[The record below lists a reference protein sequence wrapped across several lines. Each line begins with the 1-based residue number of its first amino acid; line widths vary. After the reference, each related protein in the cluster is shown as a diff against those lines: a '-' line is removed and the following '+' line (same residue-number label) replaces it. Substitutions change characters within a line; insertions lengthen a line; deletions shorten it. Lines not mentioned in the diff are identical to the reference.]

1 MLWSRDENIR
11 APPMTRIASFPM
23 YDFPEVRH
31 ATDAL
36 WQALAARLRAAG
48 LDTVPEM
55 LDRRLTPHESWR
67 HPHLLLGQSCGY
79 PATTAFRPHL
89 RIIATPL
96 YAAPGCDGPMHCSFF
111 IVPAASA
118 ATQLDDLRGRVFAF
132 NSRDS
137 NTGMNLP
144 RYAIA
149 PLAGGKNFFSRVI
162 ESGSHAES
170 LARVAAGEADAAAI
184 DCVTHALLARC
195 RPHLVGATRILARTA
210 SSPALPFVT
219 AQATDEAVVGALRAA
234 LDEVMR
240 DRALAT
246 TRDTLFLS
254 GVAPAGLDNYAVV
267 LDYEAEARRLGYEA
281 LA

>member
-1 MLWSRDENIR
+1 MSGR
-11 APPMTRIASFPM
+11 PMTRIALFPM
-23 YDFPEVRH
+23 YDFPEVRN

-48 LDTVPEM
+48 LDAVPDT
-55 LDRRLTPHESWR
+55 LARALTPHESWR
-67 HPHLLLGQSCGY
+67 DPHLLLGQSCGY
-79 PATTAFRPHL
+79 PATAAFRTHL

-96 YAAPGCDGPMHCSFF
+96 YDASGCDGPMHCSFF

-118 ATQLDDLRGRVFAF
+118 AARLDDLRGTVFAF

-137 NTGMNLP
+137 NSGMNLP
-144 RYAIA
+144 RLAIA
-149 PLAGGKNFFSRVI
+149 PLAGGQNFFARVT
-162 ESGSHAES
+162 ETGSHAES

-219 AQATDEAVVGALRAA
+219 AQSTDEATVATLRAA
-234 LDEVMR
+234 LAEVMC
-240 DRALAT
+240 DPALAAS
-246 TRDTLFLS
+246 REALFLS
-254 GVAPAGLDNYAVV
+254 GVVDADANAYAVV
-267 LDYEAEARRLGYEA
+267 LGYEAAARRLGYEE